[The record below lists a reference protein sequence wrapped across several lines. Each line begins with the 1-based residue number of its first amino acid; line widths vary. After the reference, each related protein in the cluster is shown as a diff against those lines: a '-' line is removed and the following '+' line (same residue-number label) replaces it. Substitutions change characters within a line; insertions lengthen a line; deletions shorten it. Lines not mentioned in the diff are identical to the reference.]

1 MKAKQ
6 SPTSKVEG
14 WHELSVP
21 EANHITDYSWR
32 QTPQPDNIIFTLNF
46 SLKNKQIFKLS
57 RPIKPHTAIKCV
69 SRLMDNVFNNLLMAL
84 PTTPKAGKTDHRY

>member
-14 WHELSVP
+14 WHEFNVP
-21 EANHITDYSWR
+21 EANHITDYRWR
-32 QTPQPDNIIFTLNF
+32 QTPQKDNTIFTLNF

-57 RPIKPHTAIKCV
+57 SPHKTLTLLLSV
-69 SRLMDNVFNNLLMAL
+69 S
-84 PTTPKAGKTDHRY
+84 AG